1 MVDANVDD
9 DDDDDG
15 FADLLPEPLLLIM
28 NCVLFCS
35 C

>member
-1 MVDANVDD
+1 MVDAKV